1 MNSPALLVALNF
13 DVYLFA
19 THVILNGV
27 SSKMTS
33 DSDISLQGETVEV
46 SIQSDVN
53 IWRILSTRRKRKSLG
68 FSEASPVVSEKD
80 GKCREEEI
88 SRSEKESL
96 EVNGSSIEED
106 GEGSVENDSILEE
119 ANLPTCK

>member
-1 MNSPALLVALNF
+1 M
-13 DVYLFA
+13 
-19 THVILNGV
+19 
-27 SSKMTS
+27 
-33 DSDISLQGETVEV
+33 
-46 SIQSDVN
+46 
-53 IWRILSTRRKRKSLG
+53 LG

-106 GEGSVENDSILEE
+106 GEVRVENDSILEE